1 MDLYPFKCPD
11 CPRMFVLESSLQ
23 DHSPVCG
30 LAGQETNCSKE
41 VSVTQ
46 VKHLKES
53 AAKGQARA
61 RKRR

>member
-23 DHSPVCG
+23 DHSAVCRM
-30 LAGQETNCSKE
+30 
-41 VSVTQ
+41 VSADTIDNEKVSETQ